1 MEKLHEYQGWSGRW
15 HEWRASVR
23 QRCETWREQH
33 PAGLRQYLLD
43 SLSLAPSAG
52 HRTEDGGGGGGGG
65 GGGWNENTVDFSHIY
80 RPKTRLELVRVSAAV
95 MGIEFSYAAETAF
108 VSPTLLKI
116 GVEHQHMTLVWCL
129 SPLVGFFLTPV
140 LGSLSDRCRSNVG
153 RRRPFILLLS
163 LGVLLGLLLVPNG
176 EDLGY
181 AMGDFNPY
189 ATPGNLTGAPVVG
202 PQIVLP
208 HRATASET
216 ELPVLPEGQPA
227 TGQRPRH
234 PWGIFF
240 TILGTVLLDFNADA
254 CQSPSRAFLLDV
266 TVPEDHARGLST
278 FTIMAGLGGFMG
290 YSLGGID
297 WDSTT
302 LGVVFGGHVR
312 AVFSLITIIFIVCVL
327 FTATSFSEIPL
338 WILEEE
344 IERQEPPP
352 PPPAVDRTPSD
363 QLPLE
368 RTELAANTVYGAT
381 ERVAAASSNDDRLQ
395 QQQATSKQQ
404 QQQQQRRYTMP
415 APLLNLAR
423 PIKSSSNY
431 DVLPG
436 ENYNETSFGAREE
449 QQTANGWDG
458 SEADPTAGEPS
469 TSSDRPAVGRPALGT
484 VSLGTYLLSIVY
496 MPHSL
501 RMLCLTNLFCWMA
514 HVCYSLYFTDFVGEA
529 VFGGDP
535 KALDGTEKYLLYE
548 AGVRFGC
555 WGMAMYSL
563 SCACYSLVIERL
575 IKRLRARRVYVG
587 GLLFYCCGMAMMAL
601 TKHRVGVIVFSWTA
615 GVMYS
620 TLFTMPYLL
629 VAHYHSVGVFEVD
642 KTGMAKKPADEAIRG
657 LGTDVAIVSSMVFLA
672 QFVLSICMGSIV
684 AWSGTT
690 TAVVSVAALLS
701 FCGAIAATQVMYL
714 DL

>member
-1 MEKLHEYQGWSGRW
+1 MLTSGPRVSPSPVSSLFPLHPHS
-15 HEWRASVR
+15 
-23 QRCETWREQH
+23 
-33 PAGLRQYLLD
+33 
-43 SLSLAPSAG
+43 
-52 HRTEDGGGGGGGG
+52 
-65 GGGWNENTVDFSHIY
+65 
-80 RPKTRLELVRVSAAV
+80 PKTRLELVRVSAAV

-140 LGSLSDRCRSNVG
+140 LGSLSDRCRSNLG

-189 ATPGNLTGAPVVG
+189 ATPTAGNLTAPDGSVVG
-202 PQIVLP
+202 PQMIGLP

-216 ELPVLPEGQPA
+216 VPAALPPDGDEQSSTSAPA
-227 TGQRPRH
+227 HRPRH

-344 IERQEPPP
+344 IERQEPPA
-352 PPPAVDRTPSD
+352 PAPAANAG
-363 QLPLE
+363 PLE
-368 RTELAANTVYGAT
+368 RIELAANTSYGAT
-381 ERVAAASSNDDRLQ
+381 ERLATSGSSIDDDHRLQ
-395 QQQATSKQQ
+395 HPATTPTTTTTTTKHQH
-404 QQQQQRRYTMP
+404 QQQRRYTMP
-415 APLLNLAR
+415 APLLNLAM
-423 PIKSSSNY
+423 PTKSTSNY

-436 ENYNETSFGAREE
+436 DNYNETSFGAREE
-449 QQTANGWDG
+449 ALHDHHHHHQ
-458 SEADPTAGEPS
+458 ADPTELAIDPTATATGSHPS
-469 TSSDRPAVGRPALGT
+469 APLGT

-587 GLLFYCCGMAMMAL
+587 GLLFYCCGMTMMAL
-601 TKHRVGVIVFSWTA
+601 TKHRIGVIVFSWTA

-642 KTGMAKKPADEAIRG
+642 KTGMVKKPADNIRG

>member
-1 MEKLHEYQGWSGRW
+1 MEKLHEYQGWAGRW
-15 HEWRASVR
+15 HEWRAGTRQRLEGWRERHPGGIRQFVQERVR
-23 QRCETWREQH
+23 QGCSLPSG
-33 PAGLRQYLLD
+33 PAQRGTTDEL
-43 SLSLAPSAG
+43 G
-52 HRTEDGGGGGGGG
+52 VGT
-65 GGGWNENTVDFSHIY
+65 GWNESAVDFSHIY
-80 RPKTRLELVRVSAAV
+80 RRKTRLELIRISAAV

-140 LGSLSDRCRSNVG
+140 LGSLSDRCRSNLG

-176 EDLGY
+176 EDVGY

-189 ATPGNLTGAPVVG
+189 AVNATLNDTGGGTSEGGGGEDGVDPNPIPIPLG
-202 PQIVLP
+202 GRYQPLP
-208 HRATASET
+208 HRSTASET
-216 ELPVLPEGQPA
+216 EPQLVVGADVPA
-227 TGQRPRH
+227 KRPRH

-240 TILGTVLLDFNADA
+240 TILGTVLLDFDADA
-254 CQSPSRAFLLDV
+254 CQSPARAFLLDV

-297 WDSTT
+297 WDSTS

-312 AVFSLITIIFIVCVL
+312 AVFSLITVIFVVCVL
-327 FTATSFSEIPL
+327 CTVTSFSEIPL

-344 IERQEPPP
+344 IERQEPPT
-352 PPPAVDRTPSD
+352 PADPDRTGEGKSPD
-363 QLPLE
+363 QDS
-368 RTELAANTVYGAT
+368 A
-381 ERVAAASSNDDRLQ
+381 LQ
-395 QQQATSKQQ
+395 
-404 QQQQQRRYTMP
+404 
-415 APLLNLAR
+415 
-423 PIKSSSNY
+423 
-431 DVLPG
+431 
-436 ENYNETSFGAREE
+436 
-449 QQTANGWDG
+449 
-458 SEADPTAGEPS
+458 
-469 TSSDRPAVGRPALGT
+469 GRPEPASYGSVEKKSAVVAGGHDVDGTAPSVTLGM
-484 VSLGTYLLSIVY
+484 YLLSIVY

-501 RMLCLTNLFCWMA
+501 RMVCLTNLFCWMA

-529 VFGGDP
+529 VFDGDP

-563 SCACYSLVIERL
+563 SCACYSLIIERL
-575 IKRLRARRVYVG
+575 IRRFRAKRVYVG
-587 GLLFYCCGMAMMAL
+587 GLLFYCLGMSLMAL
-601 TKHRVGVIVFSWTA
+601 SKHRVGVIVFSWTA

-629 VAHYHSVGVFEVD
+629 VAHYHSEGVFEVND
-642 KTGMAKKPADEAIRG
+642 CGEAKHAEVPSIRG

-684 AWSGTT
+684 AWTGTT
-690 TAVVSVAALLS
+690 TAVVSIAAMLS
-701 FCGAIAATQVMYL
+701 FCGAISATQIMYL

>member
-15 HEWRASVR
+15 HEWRTGVR

-43 SLSLAPSAG
+43 SLSLASAG
-52 HRTEDGGGGGGGG
+52 RRTENAGAGAGGGGGGGG

-140 LGSLSDRCRSNVG
+140 LGSLSDRCRSNLG

-189 ATPGNLTGAPVVG
+189 ADANVTAAEVDGIGG
-202 PQIVLP
+202 PPIVLP
-208 HRATASET
+208 HRATASAT
-216 ELPVLPEGQPA
+216 EPLAEQPA
-227 TGQRPRH
+227 TVHRPRH

-344 IERQEPPP
+344 IERQAPPEPATE
-352 PPPAVDRTPSD
+352 PAPGT
-363 QLPLE
+363 
-368 RTELAANTVYGAT
+368 AAVYGAT
-381 ERVAAASSNDDRLQ
+381 ESLEAGGSATMSDERL
-395 QQQATSKQQ
+395 
-404 QQQQQRRYTMP
+404 QQRRYTMP
-415 APLLNLAR
+415 APLLNLTL
-423 PIKSSSNY
+423 PPKSSSNY

-436 ENYNETSFGAREE
+436 ENYNETSFGARETE
-449 QQTANGWDG
+449 PAAGANP
-458 SEADPTAGEPS
+458 ATEPA
-469 TSSDRPAVGRPALGT
+469 TPIERPAALGS

-642 KTGMAKKPADEAIRG
+642 KAGMVKKPADAIRG

>member
-1 MEKLHEYQGWSGRW
+1 MEKLEEYQGWAGRW
-15 HEWRASVR
+15 HQWRDGTR
-23 QRCETWREQH
+23 ERYNGWRERH
-33 PAGLRQYLLD
+33 PRGIGQYVLDTFSLGPSNAAAGD
-43 SLSLAPSAG
+43 
-52 HRTEDGGGGGGGG
+52 TVGGGSRGE
-65 GGGWNENTVDFSHIY
+65 WNENTVDFSHIY
-80 RPKTRLELVRVSAAV
+80 RHKTRLELVRISAAV

-129 SPLVGFFLTPV
+129 SPLIGFFLTP
-140 LGSLSDRCRSNVG
+140 LFGSMSDHCRSSLG

-163 LGVLLGLLLVPNG
+163 VGVLLGLLLVPNG

-181 AMGDFNPY
+181 AMGDFNGTN
-189 ATPGNLTGAPVVG
+189 ATSFAVGNDTGSLGPSLPV
-202 PQIVLP
+202 PLA
-208 HRATASET
+208 HRSTASET
-216 ELPVLPEGQPA
+216 KLEAASTAEQPVA
-227 TGQRPRH
+227 HRPRH

-240 TILGTVLLDFNADA
+240 TIVGTMMLDFNADA

-297 WDSTT
+297 WDNTS
-302 LGVVFGGHVR
+302 LGVAFGGHVR

-327 FTATSFSEIPL
+327 CTVTSFSEIPL
-338 WILEEE
+338 SILEQEL
-344 IERQEPPP
+344 ERQPPP
-352 PPPAVDRTPSD
+352 PTTASLPSD
-363 QLPLE
+363 APSECQSRGLTERNDTESYGAMAGQPGDFANDAGLQLPPC
-368 RTELAANTVYGAT
+368 T
-381 ERVAAASSNDDRLQ
+381 
-395 QQQATSKQQ
+395 K
-404 QQQQQRRYTMP
+404 QRRNTM
-415 APLLNLAR
+415 LAL
-423 PIKSSSNY
+423 PPTQHTVPVKSSSSY

-436 ENYNETSFGAREE
+436 GNFAETSFNRSATKSPEAGHGTLGPAGAL
-449 QQTANGWDG
+449 A
-458 SEADPTAGEPS
+458 ADDCPQ
-469 TSSDRPAVGRPALGT
+469 PAATLA
-484 VSLGTYLLSIVY
+484 TYLMSIVY

-529 VFGGDP
+529 VFRGDP
-535 KALDGTEKYLLYE
+535 KALDGTEEYLLYE

-563 SCACYSLVIERL
+563 SCACYSLLIERL
-575 IKRLRARRVYVG
+575 IQRFRARRVYVG
-587 GLLFYCCGMAMMAL
+587 GLLFYCCGMTLMAL
-601 TKHRVGVIVFSWTA
+601 SKHRVGVIVFSWTA

-629 VAHYHSVGVFEVD
+629 VAHYHLEGKFEVE
-642 KTGMAKKPADEAIRG
+642 DEGAVKQSNVAVRG

-684 AWSGTT
+684 TWTGTT
-690 TAVVSVAALLS
+690 TTVVAVAALLS
-701 FCGAIAATQVMYL
+701 FCGALAATQVMYL
-714 DL
+714 EL

>member
-1 MEKLHEYQGWSGRW
+1 MDKLHEYQGLAGRW
-15 HEWRASVR
+15 HEWRTNAR
-23 QRCETWREQH
+23 QWHEGWRERH
-33 PAGLRQYLLD
+33 PGGIRQYVRETVL
-43 SLSLAPSAG
+43 PGSAG
-52 HRTEDGGGGGGGG
+52 HTSAPTGAADGELGVHT
-65 GGGWNENTVDFSHIY
+65 GWNESAVDFSHIY
-80 RPKTRLELVRVSAAV
+80 RRKTRLELIRISAAV

-140 LGSLSDRCRSNVG
+140 LGSLSDRCRSKFG

-176 EDLGY
+176 EDVGY

-189 ATPGNLTGAPVVG
+189 TLAANDTAEQVSWQQKAGDNRNVKPMSQRTATIKAALEAPD
-202 PQIVLP
+202 
-208 HRATASET
+208 E
-216 ELPVLPEGQPA
+216 QP
-227 TGQRPRH
+227 TQRPRH

-240 TILGTVLLDFNADA
+240 TILGTVLLDFDADA
-254 CQSPSRAFLLDV
+254 CQSPARAFLLDV

-297 WDSTT
+297 WDNTS
-302 LGVVFGGHVR
+302 LGIVLGGHVR

-327 FTATSFSEIPL
+327 CTVTSFSEIPL

-344 IERQEPPP
+344 LERQDPPRDEPP
-352 PPPAVDRTPSD
+352 T
-363 QLPLE
+363 
-368 RTELAANTVYGAT
+368 YGAT
-381 ERVAAASSNDDRLQ
+381 SLHD
-395 QQQATSKQQ
+395 
-404 QQQQQRRYTMP
+404 
-415 APLLNLAR
+415 AR
-423 PIKSSSNY
+423 PPGAVTSAAGTSY
-431 DVLPG
+431 DELPG
-436 ENYNETSFGAREE
+436 ENFSETSFNNGDVGTGTNAPAAAGSQAKRGAEENGRE
-449 QQTANGWDG
+449 T
-458 SEADPTAGEPS
+458 PHGE
-469 TSSDRPAVGRPALGT
+469 DKQAVTLGM
-484 VSLGTYLLSIVY
+484 YLMSIVY

-501 RMLCLTNLFCWMA
+501 RMVCLTNLFCWMA

-529 VFGGDP
+529 VFDGDP

-563 SCACYSLVIERL
+563 SCACYSLIIERL
-575 IKRLRARRVYVG
+575 IKRFRAKSVYVG
-587 GLLFYCCGMAMMAL
+587 GLLFYCLGMSLMAL
-601 TKHRVGVIVFSWTA
+601 SKHRVGVILFSWTA

-629 VAHYHSVGVFEVD
+629 VAHYHSEGVFEVNEC
-642 KTGMAKKPADEAIRG
+642 GIAKQSAAGVRG

-684 AWSGTT
+684 AWTGTT
-690 TAVVSVAALLS
+690 TAVVAIAAMLS
-701 FCGAIAATQVMYL
+701 FCGALSATQIMYL
-714 DL
+714 NL

>member
-1 MEKLHEYQGWSGRW
+1 MEKLHEYQGFAGRW
-15 HEWRASVR
+15 HEWRSNAR
-23 QRCETWREQH
+23 QWHEGWRERH
-33 PAGLRQYLLD
+33 PGGVRQYLKDTVLN
-43 SLSLAPSAG
+43 
-52 HRTEDGGGGGGGG
+52 GGGTHTSAPMGADAEHGGRT
-65 GGGWNENTVDFSHIY
+65 GWNENAVDFSHIY
-80 RPKTRLELVRVSAAV
+80 RRKTRLELIRISAAV

-140 LGSLSDRCRSNVG
+140 LGSLSDRCRSKFG
-153 RRRPFILLLS
+153 RRRPFIMLLS

-176 EDLGY
+176 EDVGY

-189 ATPGNLTGAPVVG
+189 AINTTLNGNGSAIAGYVWQEPPDTGRQMPLRKLE
-202 PQIVLP
+202 PMSQ
-208 HRATASET
+208 RTATIKAA
-216 ELPVLPEGQPA
+216 LVPPDVPE
-227 TGQRPRH
+227 QRPRH

-240 TILGTVLLDFNADA
+240 TILGTVLLDFDADA
-254 CQSPSRAFLLDV
+254 CQSPARAFLLDV

-297 WDSTT
+297 WDNTS
-302 LGVVFGGHVR
+302 LGIVLGGHVR

-327 FTATSFSEIPL
+327 CTVTSFSEIPL

-344 IERQEPPP
+344 LERQDPPMELRPNRTGSDEP
-352 PPPAVDRTPSD
+352 VT
-363 QLPLE
+363 
-368 RTELAANTVYGAT
+368 YGAT
-381 ERVAAASSNDDRLQ
+381 LHERPSDAGAARGDQPSG
-395 QQQATSKQQ
+395 TS
-404 QQQQQRRYTMP
+404 
-415 APLLNLAR
+415 
-423 PIKSSSNY
+423 Y
-431 DVLPG
+431 DELPG
-436 ENYNETSFGAREE
+436 ENFTETSFSRHEVAKT
-449 QQTANGWDG
+449 TANGD
-458 SEADPTAGEPS
+458 ATASAKRSIDENGRDTPHDE
-469 TSSDRPAVGRPALGT
+469 DKPAVTL
-484 VSLGTYLLSIVY
+484 SMYLLSIIY

-501 RMLCLTNLFCWMA
+501 RMVCLTNLFCWMA

-529 VFGGDP
+529 VFDGDP

-563 SCACYSLVIERL
+563 SCACYSLIIERL
-575 IKRLRARRVYVG
+575 IKRFRAKSVYVG
-587 GLLFYCCGMAMMAL
+587 GLLFYCLGMSMMAL
-601 TKHRVGVIVFSWTA
+601 SKHRVGVIVFSWTA

-629 VAHYHSVGVFEVD
+629 VAHYHSEGVFEVNECGEA
-642 KTGMAKKPADEAIRG
+642 KQSTGAIRG

-684 AWSGTT
+684 AWTGTT
-690 TAVVSVAALLS
+690 TAVVTIAAMLS
-701 FCGAIAATQVMYL
+701 FCGAISATQVMYL
-714 DL
+714 NL